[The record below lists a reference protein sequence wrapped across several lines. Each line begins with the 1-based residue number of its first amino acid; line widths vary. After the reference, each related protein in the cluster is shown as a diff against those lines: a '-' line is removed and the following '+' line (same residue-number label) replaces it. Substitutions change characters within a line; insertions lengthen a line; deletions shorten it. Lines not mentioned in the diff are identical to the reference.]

1 MQIELNKTTA
11 QALEQLCAKNFRT
24 PELQIL
30 YWLTKEGV
38 AISPTPAPKVKVHV
52 VRKTEEKKVRRWTA
66 EQKAQQRERM
76 KHQWQTGK
84 IGRWNKN
91 KSDYDVAASATYDD

>member
-1 MQIELNKTTA
+1 MQIELSKTTA
-11 QALEQLCAKNFRT
+11 QALEQLCTKNFRT

-38 AISPTPAPKVKVHV
+38 ALKPVLEPKVKINIEP
-52 VRKTEEKKVRRWTA
+52 KTEKKVRRWTA